1 MTKHELFWE
10 AAGEGISFYV
20 SRISLFKR
28 TRQPI
33 ARRSWQTGMH
43 PAIGFLTMLLE
54 QEAAEEHGEGAL
66 VPHATIACMS
76 ASETGSL
83 GLPQHCPYALHLK
96 HRGGIS
102 DPAFRI
108 EVSWLT
114 KDGTA
119 AAGLRRTGV
128 LLESVAE
135 CFLVAEPIFS
145 LLDQVE
151 RLNELPVLS
160 EGADLD
166 ARMVQLDRVKT
177 ALSRATGDAGAD
189 PYLSSITIHHAT
201 GLAVEPA
208 AGASDYFEPLLYG
221 DLPQRPLAELSQDEV
236 APEREPLL
244 PEAHA
249 AKFRAVLFANQG
261 GRSHYRLDRGVYV
274 VADAP
279 VVAALRVVE
288 KINRSGASTRAAF
301 RINPRAFLT
310 EAIEEAGGTGD
321 VLCGSTV
328 DDAMDY
334 GERVLGV
341 REWNGI
347 TLSFKLPVY
356 RNWFPDGD
364 GGEEEVFTI
373 PLPDDIPPLVVRP
386 SEVSDLRD
394 AIEEA
399 RVQGYSHVN
408 FRGRDIQLSSELEET
423 VANLRGL
430 VSPPSREGIKP
441 EPDTP
446 PKVFVLHAAQN
457 AEDLQFNARMR
468 DPEGDLARGI
478 GEMTLP
484 TIPLPHQKD
493 GISWLQRAY
502 LCGMPGVLLADDMG
516 LGKTFQVLAFL
527 HWMRRNSRSKKPI
540 LLVAPKK
547 LLENWIDEITQHL
560 GPAGLGSRAVLAYD
574 QHLRTLKIR
583 REKEGAIKSSTLDIQ
598 ALSSADWVL
607 TTYQTLRDYHFSFG
621 KVRFQAAIYDEAQK
635 LKSLTT
641 RSSNAAKCQQAD
653 FTVMMTGTPIEN
665 SVADLWSLLDTAWP
679 GFLGMSAKEFVKT
692 YEESPRK
699 DQIEALRRQLIMP
712 TEIDGRR
719 CEAVMLRR
727 FKADILEGLP
737 QKFERTHT
745 QLMPVEQVRAY
756 DAVLA
761 SRRAKRTAPLVAL
774 QHIRKAAFHP
784 DLRLPASPAE
794 HESII
799 AASARFTLLFGIL
812 DDAHR
817 RSERVL
823 VFVDSHLGQRVL
835 SEIIHHRYRLSRHPQ
850 IINGETQTKAISRIK
865 HDFQNGRGF
874 DVLLLGP
881 KSAGFGLT
889 LTAAN
894 HVVHMERW
902 WNPAVE
908 DQCSDRIYRIG
919 QTRDVNIH
927 LPLAV
932 HPTLGDAS
940 YDLVLSEL
948 LARKRNLSRDI
959 VVSTQPTDEEVSQL
973 MSTVMNGARPDDE
986 LDRLDTMGWKQ
997 FEEWTEDQFR
1007 RAGFQAFTTP
1017 STGDGGADI
1026 VLRSPP
1032 GTAVRP
1038 IICQCKHRTL
1048 GGSTGEEAVHDVI
1061 RAKASYSR
1069 KYQWLQDPLLLT
1081 ITNGRASL
1089 AARRLAA
1096 EHSVLIADRTMLPD
1110 LPAIA
1115 AAMARGIS
1123 PAFPEEVLERQLPYC

>member
-1 MTKHELFWE
+1 MTKHELVWE
-10 AAGEGISFYV
+10 ALEEGIYFYV
-20 SRISLFKR
+20 SRISLFR
-28 TRQPI
+28 RARQPI
-33 ARRSWQTGMH
+33 ARHSWQAGMH
-43 PAIGFLTMLLE
+43 PAISLLNMLLE
-54 QEAAEEHGEGAL
+54 QDAADQHGDGAI

-76 ASETGSL
+76 VAETALL
-83 GLPQHCPYALHLK
+83 GLPQHCPHALHLK
-96 HRGGIS
+96 HQGGIS
-102 DPAFRI
+102 GPSFRI
-108 EVSWLT
+108 ELSWLM
-114 KDGTA
+114 KDGTT
-119 AAGLRRTGV
+119 AAGLRRSGV
-128 LLESVAE
+128 LLQSVADQ
-135 CFLVAEPIFS
+135 FLVPEPIFS

-151 RLNELPVLS
+151 RLNDLPVLS
-160 EGADLD
+160 DGAILD
-166 ARMVQLDRVKT
+166 ARMVQLDRVKA
-177 ALSRATGDAGAD
+177 ALRRATGDAAAD

-201 GLAVEPA
+201 GLAIEPA
-208 AGASDYFEPLLYG
+208 AGAGDYFEPLLYG
-221 DLPQRPLAELSQDEV
+221 DVPQPPLAEFTQDEV
-236 APEREPLL
+236 TVEREPLL
-244 PEAHA
+244 PETHA
-249 AKFRAVLFANQG
+249 ARFRSVLFANQG
-261 GRSHYRLDRGVYV
+261 GRSHYRLDHGVYV
-274 VADAP
+274 VVDAP
-279 VVAALRVVE
+279 VAAALRVVE
-288 KINRSGASTRAAF
+288 KVNRSDAPTRAAF
-301 RINPRAFLT
+301 RTNPRAFLT

-321 VLCGSTV
+321 VLCGSMV
-328 DDAMDY
+328 EEAMDY

-341 REWNGI
+341 REWTGI

-373 PLPDDIPPLVVRP
+373 PLQDDIPPLVVRA
-386 SEVSDLRD
+386 SDVSNLRD
-394 AIEEA
+394 SIEEA
-399 RVQGYSHVN
+399 RVQGLSHVN
-408 FRGRDIQLSSELEET
+408 FQGRDILLLPDLEET
-423 VANLRGL
+423 VAKLRGL
-430 VSPPSREGIKP
+430 VSPPAKEGSKP
-441 EPDTP
+441 EPDAP
-446 PKVFVLHAAQN
+446 PKLLVLHAAQN

-468 DPEGDLARGI
+468 DPEGSLARGV
-478 GEMTLP
+478 GEIALP
-484 TIPLPHQKD
+484 TTPLPHQTE

-527 HWMRRNSRSKKPI
+527 HWMRRSSRSERPI

-547 LLENWIDEITQHL
+547 LLENWRDEIAQHL

-574 QHLRTLKIR
+574 QHLRALKVR
-583 REKEGAIKSSTLDIQ
+583 REKEGAIGTHTLNLQ
-598 ALSSADWVL
+598 ALTDADWVL
-607 TTYQTLRDYHFSFG
+607 TTYDTLRDYHFSFG
-621 KVRFQAAIYDEAQK
+621 KVRFQVAIYDEAQK
-635 LKSLTT
+635 VKSLTT

-665 SVADLWSLLDTAWP
+665 TVADLWSLLDTAWP
-679 GFLGMSAKEFVKT
+679 GFLGMSAKDFVKT
-692 YEESPRK
+692 YEASPSQ
-699 DQIEALRRQLIMP
+699 DQIEALRRQLIEP

-727 FKADILEGLP
+727 FKADTLEGLP
-737 QKFERTHT
+737 RKTERVHT
-745 QLMPVEQVRAY
+745 QFMTPEQARVY

-761 SRRAKRTAPLVAL
+761 SRRAKRTTAL
-774 QHIRKAAFHP
+774 QALQEIRKVAFHP
-784 DLRLPASPAE
+784 DLRIPSSPAE
-794 HESII
+794 HEGII

-817 RSERVL
+817 NGERVL
-823 VFVDSHLGQRVL
+823 VFVDSHMGQRVL
-835 SEIIHHRYRLSRHPQ
+835 SEIIRHRYRLPRYPQ
-850 IINGETQTKAISRIK
+850 LINGDTQTKAISRIK
-865 HDFQNGRGF
+865 SDFQTGRGF

-881 KSAGFGLT
+881 KSAGVGLT

-919 QTRDVNIH
+919 QVRDVNIH

-959 VVSTQPTDEEVSQL
+959 VVSTQPTEEEVSQ
-973 MSTVMNGARPDDE
+973 MMNTVMNGARPDDE

-997 FEEWTEDQFR
+997 FEAWAEDQFR

-1017 STGDGGADI
+1017 SSGDGGADI

-1048 GGSTGEEAVHDVI
+1048 GGSTDEEAVHDVI

-1096 EHSVLIADRTMLPD
+1096 ESNVFIADRAILPD

-1115 AAMARGIS
+1115 EAMARGVA
-1123 PAFPEEVLERQLPYC
+1123 PVFHG

>member
-1 MTKHELFWE
+1 MTKHELIWQSS
-10 AAGEGISFYV
+10 GEGISFHV
-20 SRISLFKR
+20 NRIGLFKR
-28 TRQPI
+28 NRQPI
-33 ARRSWQTGMH
+33 ARHSWQTGMH

-66 VPHATIACMS
+66 VPHATIACLS

-102 DPAFRI
+102 DPSFRI

-151 RLNELPVLS
+151 QLNELPVFS
-160 EGADLD
+160 EGAALD

-177 ALSRATGDAGAD
+177 SLCRATGDVTAD

-208 AGASDYFEPLLYG
+208 VGASDYFEPLLYG
-221 DLPQRPLAELSQDEV
+221 DVPQRPFAELTQDEV
-236 APEREPLL
+236 TAEREPLL

-249 AKFRAVLFANQG
+249 AKFRTVLFANQG
-261 GRSHYRLDRGVYV
+261 GRSHYRLDQGVYV

-279 VVAALRVVE
+279 VAAALRVVE
-288 KINRSGASTRAAF
+288 KVNRSDASTRATF
-301 RINPRAFLT
+301 RTNPRAFLT

-328 DDAMDY
+328 EDAMNY

-364 GGEEEVFTI
+364 GGEEEIFTI
-373 PLPDDIPPLVVRP
+373 RLRDDVPPLVVRA
-386 SEVSDLRD
+386 SEVGDLRD

-399 RVQGYSHVN
+399 RVQGVSHVN
-408 FRGRDIQLSSELEET
+408 FQGRDIQLLPDLEET
-423 VANLRGL
+423 VAKLRGL
-430 VSPPSREGIKP
+430 VSPPPREGSKP
-441 EPDTP
+441 EPDP
-446 PKVFVLHAAQN
+446 PASLFVLHAAQN

-468 DPEGDLARGI
+468 DPEGDLARGV

-484 TIPLPHQKD
+484 TTPLPHQKD

-527 HWMRRNSRSKKPI
+527 HWMRRNSRSERPI

-547 LLENWIDEITQHL
+547 LLENWRDEIAQHL

-574 QHLRTLKIR
+574 QHLRTLKCR
-583 REKEGAIKSSTLDIQ
+583 PEKEGQIGASTLNVE
-598 ALSSADWVL
+598 ALSKADWVL
-607 TTYQTLRDYHFSFG
+607 TTYDTLRDYHFSFG
-621 KVRFQAAIYDEAQK
+621 RVRFQAAIYDEAQK
-635 LKSLTT
+635 IKSLTT

-665 SVADLWSLLDTAWP
+665 TVADLWSLLDTAWP

-692 YEESPRK
+692 YEDSPSQ
-699 DQIEALRRQLIMP
+699 DQIQALRRQLIES
-712 TEIDGRR
+712 TEIDGRH

-727 FKADILEGLP
+727 FKADTLEGLP
-737 QKFERTHT
+737 QKVERIHT
-745 QLMPVEQVRAY
+745 QVMSAEQARVY

-761 SRRAKRTAPLVAL
+761 SKRAKRTTAL
-774 QHIRKAAFHP
+774 QALQEIRKVAFHP
-784 DLRLPASPAE
+784 NLRLPSSPAE

-799 AASARFTLLFGIL
+799 AASARFTLLFRVL
-812 DDAHR
+812 DDVHR
-817 RSERVL
+817 KGERVL

-835 SEIIHHRYRLSRHPQ
+835 SEIIRHRYRLPRHPQ
-850 IINGETQTKAISRIK
+850 LINGDTQTKAISRIK
-865 HDFQNGRGF
+865 SDFQSGRDF

-881 KSAGFGLT
+881 KSAGVGLT

-919 QTRDVNIH
+919 QLRDVNIH

-948 LARKRNLSRDI
+948 LARKRNLSHDI
-959 VVSTQPTDEEVSQL
+959 VVATQPTEEEVSEM
-973 MSTVMNGARPDDE
+973 MSTVINGVWLGDE

-997 FEEWTEDQFR
+997 FEEWTAEQFR
-1007 RAGFQAFTTP
+1007 RAGFQTFTTP
-1017 STGDGGADI
+1017 SSGDGGADI

-1038 IICQCKHRTL
+1038 IICQCKHRAL
-1048 GGSTGEEAVHDVI
+1048 SGSTGAEAVHDVI

-1081 ITNGRASL
+1081 ITNGHASL

-1096 EHSVLIADRTMLPD
+1096 EHKVLIADRAVLPD

-1115 AAMARGIS
+1115 EAMARGDS
-1123 PAFPEEVLERQLPYC
+1123 PDFSPVKS